1 MLDCMAYPN
10 FEGKHLEKALFSPED
25 YFKWDKI
32 SKRWKG
38 KKPSRYIFIYSS
50 KLLNRFKR
58 KYKPRKIILYNT
70 ITVYQ
75 YKNIG
80 VVRMTGIGAPH
91 ATIILEEVIALG
103 GKEFL
108 NMGTAGGLANFGTY
122 LCDKA
127 IRDEGTSYHYAP
139 HGNFSYPNKT
149 LTASFGEYLK
159 SKNIKFEFG
168 TTWTIDAPYRETK
181 AEISHYKKIG
191 VKTVE
196 METSALFTI
205 AKIRKVK
212 IASAFVVSDVLNE
225 KKWNPQFGTAQVKK
239 TLNKLFDTGIDF
251 FLQK

>member
-1 MLDCMAYPN
+1 MLDYMTYPQFN
-10 FEGKHLEKALFSPED
+10 GKHLEKALFSPED
-25 YFKWDKI
+25 YIKWDKI
-32 SKRWKG
+32 SKRWNG
-38 KKPSRYIFIYSS
+38 RKPSRYIFIYSS

-58 KYKPRKIILYNT
+58 KYKPKKIVLYNAV
-70 ITVYQ
+70 TVYQ

-91 ATIILEEVIALG
+91 AATILEEIIALG
-103 GKEFL
+103 GKEIL

-139 HGNFSYPNKT
+139 HENFSYPNKA
-149 LTASFGEYLK
+149 LTASFGEFLK
-159 SKNIKFEFG
+159 SKKIDFEFG
-168 TTWTIDAPYRETK
+168 ATWTIDAPYRETK
-181 AEISHYKKIG
+181 AEINHYKKAG

-212 IASAFVVSDVLNE
+212 LAAAFIVSDVLG
-225 KKWNPQFGTAQVKK
+225 KKWDPQFDTKK
-239 TLNKLFDTGIDF
+239 VNIDLNKIFDLGVE
-251 FLQK
+251 FLLKK